1 MIVLTDTKG
10 SSEKIVISS
19 IEKVGFIHLQGIKK
33 YIEKHAPKKCFFITP
48 VRPHENVLK
57 NAEHIPSLKI
67 IVSSDFREEKKNIEK
82 EYPDSEI
89 VTVDPYHLA
98 GRDGMLDGA

>member
-1 MIVLTDTKG
+1 MTETKG
-10 SSEKIVISS
+10 SSGKIVISS
-19 IEKVGFIHLQGIKK
+19 IEKVGFIHLQGIEK

-48 VRPHENVLK
+48 VQPHENVIK
-57 NAEHIPSLKI
+57 NAEHIQSLKI
-67 IVSSDFREEKKNIEK
+67 VVSSDFREERKKIEE

-89 VTVDPYHLA
+89 ITVDPYHLA